1 MIFSHKKL
9 VIFDLKPIFAMF
21 EKTKIGVLFLFIS
34 LISMGVHAQDKTIEL
49 KKAKDLLRSND
60 LIYEGNTL
68 LNEDVIAAEKEYR
81 KAISKAPSNAIG
93 EYNLGNA
100 LYSSGYYDEAYSKH
114 LEAAKKAI
122 TKKDRHR
129 AYHNA
134 GNVLMEQELCQ
145 EAVEMYK
152 QALRNNPSDDESRY
166 NLALAKECAKQQ
178 GEGEGEGEDENEDE
192 GDEKE
197 ENEKNED
204 QKDQGENEDD
214 QKDEGDEKEEN
225 NDGDDKEDEQGKPK
239 DEKDNKDP
247 NKPNDQQEQQK
258 PQPGKLSPQQIKN
271 LLEAMNNQ
279 EKKVQEKINAK
290 KAKGVK
296 VKVEKDW

>member
-9 VIFDLKPIFAMF
+9 VIFRLKSASVMIC
-21 EKTKIGVLFLFIS
+21 KVKIVS
-34 LISMGVHAQDKTIEL
+34 LSFVFGILTLSMYAQEQEL
-49 KKAKDLLRSND
+49 DAEYQKALSASND
-60 LIYEGNTL
+60 LVYEGNNL
-68 LNEDVIAAEKEYR
+68 LDEDVIAAEKEYR
-81 KAISKAPSNAIG
+81 RAISKAPSNAIG

-100 LYSSGYYDEAYSKH
+100 LFNSGFYDEAFNKH
-114 LEAAKKAI
+114 LDAAKKAT
-122 TKKDRHR
+122 TKKDKHK
-129 AYHNA
+129 AFHNA
-134 GNVLMEQELCQ
+134 GNVLMKQDMCQ

-178 GEGEGEGEDENEDE
+178 GDGEGEDENKDQQ
-192 GDEKE
+192 EKE
-197 ENEKNED
+197 ENQENED

-214 QKDEGDEKEEN
+214 QKDEGDDKEEN
-225 NDGDDKEDEQGKPK
+225 KDGDEKEDEQGKPK

-247 NKPNDQQEQQK
+247 NKPNDQKQEQK

-279 EKKVQEKINAK
+279 EKQVQEKINAK

>member
-1 MIFSHKKL
+1 MK
-9 VIFDLKPIFAMF
+9 
-21 EKTKIGVLFLFIS
+21 
-34 LISMGVHAQDKTIEL
+34 
-49 KKAKDLLRSND
+49 SND
-60 LIYEGNTL
+60 FIYEGNNL

-81 KAISKAPSNAIG
+81 KAISKAPENAIG

-100 LYSSGYYDEAYSKH
+100 LYSSGYLDEAYAKH
-114 LEAAKKAI
+114 LEAAKKA
-122 TKKDRHR
+122 TNKTDRHR
-129 AYHNA
+129 AFHNA
-134 GNVLMEQELCQ
+134 GNVLMEQKLCQ

-166 NLALAKECAKQQ
+166 NLALAKECAKEQ
-178 GEGEGEGEDENEDE
+178 GGGEGEGEDENKDQQ
-192 GDEKE
+192 EKE
-197 ENEKNED
+197 EQEKNED
-204 QKDQGENEDD
+204 QKDQGDNEDE

-225 NDGDDKEDEQGKPK
+225 NEGDDKEDDQGKPK

-247 NKPNDQQEQQK
+247 NKPNDQQQQQK
-258 PQPGKLSPQQIKN
+258 PEPGKLSPQQIKN